1 MNLDP
6 NLQALAEAG
15 LPDGFS
21 LRLHESEATFALTV
35 SVHGPIMSHS
45 TALTDVEMTSGA
57 DVFDALGASIRRSVE
72 VLRENVAERFGIQP
86 AIDATAR
93 RAALIEVLKVI
104 KLLDQDLRPYELRE
118 KMIARAA
125 ELSRP

>member
-1 MNLDP
+1 MNLNP

-21 LRLHESEATFALTV
+21 LRLYENEATSALTV
-35 SVHGPIMSHS
+35 SVHGPILSHS
-45 TALTDVEMTSGA
+45 TAFNVEMTSAA
-57 DVFDALGASIRRSVE
+57 DVTDALGASVRRSVK

-86 AIDATAR
+86 VIDATAR
-93 RAALIEVLKVI
+93 RAALIEVLEVI
-104 KLLDQDLRPYELRE
+104 KLLDRDVSPYELRE